1 MWKTWSGRLART
13 MFILLLAGTQ
23 PLPVFAQPLVMGIL
37 PLRYRTAE
45 QMVPLVRPLVPPPG
59 TVSGIQNQLIV
70 HTTPQN
76 LAEIRAV
83 LERIDTLPRR
93 LLISVRQDADTV
105 SAADG
110 LSVSGRAAIG
120 RGEVSAGNPPPG
132 GGVGVQAYSTTRSGS
147 DRANQ
152 QVQALEGQPAM
163 IHAGRSIPVPVRQ
176 FVRGPAGVQAVDTVE
191 YREVST
197 GFQVVARLSGDE
209 VILDILPQRQSVA
222 SGQLPGSVD
231 TQQIATSVRGRLGE
245 WIDLGGSARSSDDRQ
260 SVLLGRAGTAAASER
275 RVLVKVEELR

>member
-1 MWKTWSGRLART
+1 MWKIRSGRLALT
-13 MFILLLAGTQ
+13 TFILMLVGIQ
-23 PLPVFAQPLVMGIL
+23 PPPALAQPLVMGIL

-93 LLISVRQDADTV
+93 LLISVRQDTDTV
-105 SAADG
+105 SAVDG
-110 LSVSGRAAIG
+110 VSASGRAASG
-120 RGEVSAGNPPPG
+120 RGEVSIGNPPTG
-132 GGVGVQAYSTTRSGS
+132 TGVGVQVYSTTRSGS

-176 FVRGPAGVQAVDTVE
+176 FVRGPSGVQAVDSVE

-222 SGQLPGSVD
+222 SGALPGSVD
-231 TQQIATSVRGRLGE
+231 TQQIATTVRGRLGE

-260 SVLLGRAGTAAASER
+260 SVLLGRAGASAASER

>member
-1 MWKTWSGRLART
+1 MWKTRSGRLALT
-13 MFILLLAGTQ
+13 TFILMLLGIQ
-23 PLPVFAQPLVMGIL
+23 PPPALAQPLVMGIL

-93 LLISVRQDADTV
+93 LLISVRQDADTA

-110 LSVSGRAAIG
+110 VTVSGRAASG
-120 RGEVSAGNPPPG
+120 RGEVSIGNPPPG
-132 GGVGVQAYSTTRSGS
+132 TGAGVQVYSTTRSGS

-176 FVRGPAGVQAVDTVE
+176 IVRGPAGVQAVDSVE

-222 SGQLPGSVD
+222 SGPLPGSVD
-231 TQQIATSVRGRLGE
+231 TQQIATTVRGRLGE

-260 SVLLGRAGTAAASER
+260 SVLLGRAGASAASER

>member
-1 MWKTWSGRLART
+1 MWKIRSGRLALT
-13 MFILLLAGTQ
+13 TFILMLVGIQ
-23 PLPVFAQPLVMGIL
+23 PPPALAQPLVMGIL

-110 LSVSGRAAIG
+110 VAASGRAAIG
-120 RGEVSAGNPPPG
+120 RGEVSIGNPPPG
-132 GGVGVQAYSTTRSGS
+132 TGAGVQVYSTTRSGS

-176 FVRGPAGVQAVDTVE
+176 IVRGPAGVQAVDSVE

-222 SGQLPGSVD
+222 SGPLPGSVD
-231 TQQIATSVRGRLGE
+231 TQQIATTVRGRLGE

-260 SVLLGRAGTAAASER
+260 SVLLGRAGASAASER
-275 RVLVKVEELR
+275 RVLVKVEELQ